1 MLKRLM
7 QTDDNLASPLLRLFL
22 GIVFFPHGAQKLL
35 GWFGGHGF
43 AATMQGMSS
52 MGLPAVIVFL
62 VILIEFFG
70 AVSLLLGFLSRVSA
84 IGILCVML
92 GAIFTVHLPNGFFMN
107 WEGHQKGEGIEY
119 HLLVIGICL
128 ALLVIGSG
136 RFSVDRSMAAAAA
149 PAPTA
154 RG

>member
-7 QTDDNLASPLLRLFL
+7 VTDDNLASTLLRLFL

-43 AATMQGMSS
+43 SATMGGMTK
-52 MGLPAVIVFL
+52 MGLPAAIVFL

-70 AVSLLLGFLSRVSA
+70 ALSLLLGFLSRVSA
-84 IGILCVML
+84 FGILCVML
-92 GAIFTVHLPNGFFMN
+92 GAIFTAHLPNGFFMN
-107 WEGHQKGEGIEY
+107 WEGKQNGEGFEY

-128 ALLVIGSG
+128 ALMVLGSG
-136 RFSVDRSMAAAAA
+136 RFSVDRSMN
-149 PAPTA
+149 